1 MAGRRQKNPL
11 SFSYHRGFTLL
22 ELLVVLAILAI
33 LGAVAIPV
41 WSVLLPAFA
50 LNGAARQIQSELH
63 RIKRQAIS
71 ENVTFRL
78 AFSETEDNYTIE
90 RVGGTTTQQGI
101 KPLPNG
107 IDIRNAITLG
117 FTSRGTATPGTG
129 GTIKLCNSK
138 GAGTNIVL
146 SSTGRVRICRTNVCD
161 AAC

>member
-11 SFSYHRGFTLL
+11 SFSYHGGFTLL

-33 LGAVAIPV
+33 LGTVAIPV
-41 WSVLLPAFA
+41 WGVMVPAFA
-50 LNGAARQIQSELH
+50 LNGAARQIQSELD

-78 AFSETEDNYTIE
+78 AFSETGDNYTVE
-90 RVGGTTTQQGI
+90 RVGGTTTQQGV

-117 FTSRGTATPGTG
+117 FTSRGTASPGTG
-129 GTIKLCNSK
+129 TVKLCNSK

-161 AAC
+161 A

>member
-11 SFSYHRGFTLL
+11 SFSCNRGFTLL
-22 ELLVVLAILAI
+22 ELL
-33 LGAVAIPV
+33 GALAIPV

-101 KPLPNG
+101 KPLPDG
-107 IDIRNAITLG
+107 IDIRNTITLG
-117 FTSRGTATPGTG
+117 FTPRGTATPGTG
-129 GTIKLCNSK
+129 GTVKLCNSK
-138 GAGTNIVL
+138 GTGTNIVL
-146 SSTGRVRICRTNVCD
+146 SSTGRVRICKTKACD
-161 AAC
+161 GTC

>member
-11 SFSYHRGFTLL
+11 SFPYGWGFTLL

-41 WSVLLPAFA
+41 GSVLLPAFA

-78 AFSETEDNYTIE
+78 AFSETEDDYTIE

-117 FTSRGTATPGTG
+117 FTSRGTASPGTG
-129 GTIKLCNSK
+129 GTVKLCNSK
-138 GAGTNIVL
+138 GEGTNIVL
-146 SSTGRVRICRTNVCD
+146 SSTGRVRICKTKACD
-161 AAC
+161 GTC

>member
-1 MAGRRQKNPL
+1 MVRREKPHL
-11 SFSYHRGFTLL
+11 LFCDGGFTLL
-22 ELLVVLAILAI
+22 EMLVVLAIFGLITAI
-33 LGAVAIPV
+33 AIPAWV
-41 WSVLLPAFA
+41 ILLPTYS
-50 LNGAARQIQSELH
+50 LNSASRQIQSEFS
-63 RIKRQAIS
+63 RIKMQAIA

-78 AFSETEDNYTIE
+78 AFSEAGNYYTIQ
-90 RVGGTTTQQGI
+90 RIGATTTQQGV

-117 FTSRGTATPGTG
+117 FTSRGTASPGTG
-129 GTIKLCNSK
+129 TVKLCNSK

>member
-11 SFSYHRGFTLL
+11 LFSCNRGFTLL

-41 WSVLLPAFA
+41 GSVLLPAFA

-63 RIKRQAIS
+63 KIKRQAIA

-78 AFSETEDNYTIE
+78 AFSETEDDYTIE

-117 FTSRGTATPGTG
+117 FTPRGTATPGTG
-129 GTIKLCNSK
+129 GTVKLCNSK
-138 GAGTNIVL
+138 GTGTNIVL
-146 SSTGRVRICRTNVCD
+146 SSTGRVRICKTKACD
-161 AAC
+161 GTC

>member
-1 MAGRRQKNPL
+1 MVRREKPPL
-11 SFSYHRGFTLL
+11 LFCDDGFTLL
-22 ELLVVLAILAI
+22 EMLVVLAIFGLITAI
-33 LGAVAIPV
+33 AIPAWV
-41 WSVLLPAFA
+41 ILLPTYS
-50 LNGAARQIQSELH
+50 LNSASRQIQSELS
-63 RIKRQAIS
+63 RIKMQAIA

-78 AFSETEDNYTIE
+78 AFSDVGNYYTIQ
-90 RVGGTTTQQGI
+90 RIGATTTQQGV

-117 FTSRGTATPGTG
+117 FTSRGTASPGTG
-129 GTIKLCNSK
+129 TVKLCNSK